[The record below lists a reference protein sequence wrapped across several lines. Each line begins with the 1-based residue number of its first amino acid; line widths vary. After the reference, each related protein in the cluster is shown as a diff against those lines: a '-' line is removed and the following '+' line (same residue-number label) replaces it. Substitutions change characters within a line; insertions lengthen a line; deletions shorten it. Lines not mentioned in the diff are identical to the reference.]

1 MNPKF
6 KRVRST
12 VATCWVQNVG
22 RYCTKNLMCSRLLA
36 VIFVNALAVSIDEE
50 IELDIERA
58 IELSS
63 AVQHERLTPLV
74 ELTARGNQNAPAAGV
89 FATSD
94 FRGNLGPARVI
105 LVDHGSN
112 GYTDRWQCASPG
124 KDYEATHDHTHADMS
139 GKPVEGEHWL
149 MIDLGSKHDLARFE
163 IQFEYAHAKHY
174 VVEARAETYGP
185 WNALRVVHMQ
195 VRSLTPQPIAW
206 PADSSMAV
214 VTGTGSQ
221 ILHVLTVD
229 PRLAENARSVRYV
242 RLRVASCS
250 PVGCDTCPRA
260 DDDGC
265 ATHYCWSV
273 WRFKIFGL

>member
-1 MNPKF
+1 
-6 KRVRST
+6 
-12 VATCWVQNVG
+12 
-22 RYCTKNLMCSRLLA
+22 MCSRLLA

-124 KDYEATHDHTHADMS
+124 KDYEATHDHTQTCQANPS
-139 GKPVEGEHWL
+139 
-149 MIDLGSKHDLARFE
+149 
-163 IQFEYAHAKHY
+163 
-174 VVEARAETYGP
+174 
-185 WNALRVVHMQ
+185 RV
-195 VRSLTPQPIAW
+195 SI
-206 PADSSMAV
+206 
-214 VTGTGSQ
+214 
-221 ILHVLTVD
+221 
-229 PRLAENARSVRYV
+229 
-242 RLRVASCS
+242 
-250 PVGCDTCPRA
+250 
-260 DDDGC
+260 
-265 ATHYCWSV
+265 
-273 WRFKIFGL
+273 GL